1 MANRA
6 TVPQESTHD
15 GTCPCDRCCPDCDG
29 AGWITANPKATWP
42 RDPRLDRDVRCD
54 TCHGDGTVDE
64 QTIAAR
70 DDDWP
75 PF

>member
-1 MANRA
+1 MSIASAQR
-6 TVPQESTHD
+6 
-15 GTCPCDRCCPDCDG
+15 RLDCDG
-29 AGWITANPKATWP
+29 DGWITANPKATWP